1 MKLPELM
8 EFVSPYALPMDN
20 KKEERTL
27 DSQTKSTMNTKKDVG
42 FKFIDSV
49 EKLTSTIIDTTRGGL
64 VLYIDKSQPSNEE
77 YMQLVGI
84 LARAFGHYINL
95 AVYQVDAAHLF
106 N

>member
-8 EFVSPYALPMDN
+8 EFVSPFALPMDN

-64 VLYIDKSQPSNEE
+64 VLYIDK
-77 YMQLVGI
+77 
-84 LARAFGHYINL
+84 
-95 AVYQVDAAHLF
+95 D
-106 N
+106 